1 MCGVIGV
8 LVALF
13 PAAWNN
19 LFTDSDAVLAAILR
33 VVVVLVGGIV
43 L

>member
-1 MCGVIGV
+1 MCGVTGV
-8 LVALF
+8 LAALF
-13 PAAWNN
+13 PAAWTN